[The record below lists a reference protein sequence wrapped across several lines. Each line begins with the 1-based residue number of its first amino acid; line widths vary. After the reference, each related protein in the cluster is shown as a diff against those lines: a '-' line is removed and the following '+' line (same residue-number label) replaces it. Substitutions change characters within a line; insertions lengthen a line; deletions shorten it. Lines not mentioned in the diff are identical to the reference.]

1 MRKTH
6 IRKIAFYLA
15 CLLLLA
21 AGCGKQAHPAVQSK
35 EGAPVVTAPK
45 AGEVVHQGTAQS
57 VQWKYDKN
65 ENVNIALC
73 SSRGCDELAGNM
85 PNSGEYKWG
94 VIATPGEG
102 YTIEVYPVSD
112 KSLSG
117 RSGEFEI
124 AGSK

>member
-1 MRKTH
+1 M
-6 IRKIAFYLA
+6 
-15 CLLLLA
+15 A
-21 AGCGKQAHPAVQSK
+21 AGCGKQPHAAVQSK
-35 EGAPVVTAPK
+35 EGAVKVMTPK
-45 AGEVVHQGTAQS
+45 SGDVARQNTAQS
-57 VQWKYDKN
+57 IQWQYEKN

-94 VIATPGEG
+94 VIATPGKE
-102 YTIEVYPVSD
+102 YTIEISPVSD

-124 AGSK
+124 TDSK